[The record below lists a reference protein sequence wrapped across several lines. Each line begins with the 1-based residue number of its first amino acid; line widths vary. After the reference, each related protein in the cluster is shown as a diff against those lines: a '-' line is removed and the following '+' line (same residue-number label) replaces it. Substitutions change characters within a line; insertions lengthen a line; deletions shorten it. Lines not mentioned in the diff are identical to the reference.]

1 MVSSFKSSYGVSV
14 YSQDFKHMTWKE
26 FRSLLQGLGSD
37 TPLARTVQIRLE
49 TDKDIIKNF
58 NSSQRRIRYKWRS
71 RNVKSYSKADMD
83 IVLAELQSAFA
94 SM

>member
-1 MVSSFKSSYGVSV
+1 MSI
-14 YSQDFKHMTWKE
+14 YSEDFKKMTWAE
-26 FRSLLQGLGSD
+26 FSSLLQGLGPD
-37 TPLARTVQIRLE
+37 TPLARTIQIRLE
-49 TDKDIIKNF
+49 TDKDVIKNF
-58 NSSQRRIRYKWRS
+58 NSSQRRIRDKWRS

>member
-1 MVSSFKSSYGVSV
+1 MSI
-14 YSQDFKHMTWKE
+14 YSEDFKKMTWAE
-26 FRSLLQGLGSD
+26 FSSLLQGLGPD
-37 TPLARTVQIRLE
+37 TPLARTIQIRLE
-49 TDKDIIKNF
+49 TDKDVIKNF
-58 NSSQRRIRYKWRS
+58 NSSQRRIRGKWRS

>member
-1 MVSSFKSSYGVSV
+1 
-14 YSQDFKHMTWKE
+14 MTWKE

-58 NSSQRRIRYKWRS
+58 NSSQRRIRDKWRS
-71 RNVKSYSKADMD
+71 RTAKKHTQADINTALHDFQM
-83 IVLAELQSAFA
+83 IFA
-94 SM
+94 NM